1 MVNVVEGKLSGKGL
15 KFGVVVSR
23 FNNFITDRLQE
34 GAIDAL
40 LRHEVKEND
49 IDVAKVPGAFEI
61 PVVAKRMAQSKKVNA
76 VICLGTI
83 IRGDT
88 PHFDFIATQ
97 VSKGIAAVAME
108 SDVPVIFGILT
119 TDTIEQAIERAG
131 TKSGNKGWDASLS
144 ALEMANL
151 YQQVDKNG

>member
-1 MVNVVEGKLSGKGL
+1 MVNVIEGKLSGKGFR
-15 KFGVVVSR
+15 FGVVVSR

-49 IDVAKVPGAFEI
+49 IDIAKVPGAFEI
-61 PVVAKRMAQSKKVNA
+61 PFVAKQMAKSKKVNA
-76 VICLGTI
+76 VICLGTV

-88 PHFDFIATQ
+88 PHFEYIAAE

-108 SDVPVIFGILT
+108 SDIPVIFGILT
-119 TDTIEQAIERAG
+119 TETIEQAIERAG

-144 ALEMANL
+144 ALEMVNL
-151 YQQVDKNG
+151 YNQMGK